1 MLPLLFF
8 SGCPDATGGS
18 DDDSGSTGPSAPE
31 GFVLISPAEAVSGQ
45 APGCPLP
52 GTADSW
58 KGVFIQGRTVTLS
71 PYCLGETEV
80 DYELWYEVYTWAITN
95 GYTFAHPGREGSGGT
110 EGAAPTTAKNH
121 PVTTISWRDS
131 VVWCNAYTE
140 KTRGSTEQ
148 CIYRQGD
155 DHTVVLKDAS
165 DTAAG
170 DVDSTFAD
178 MAKKGFRLPTEAEW
192 EYAARYQENN
202 DNGNAEQYGSTWLTR
217 LNSSSGAALPLGFDG
232 LTPPTGKDWGDLRDE
247 ASRVAWYGYWW
258 DGDANGGYGDWT
270 DSGSPGIAPC
280 KGRAANALGLY
291 DMSGNVNEWCF
302 DWYDDI
308 AAGTETDPKGPSEGP
323 ASGSN
328 RVIRGGSWNDNAR
341 HCSVGR
347 RFYGNPGRCNDD
359 LGLRLACRPWSSHM
373 LCEPSVSCRGGFPP
387 CEVSGA
393 VSLVL
398 VV

>member
-202 DNGNAEQYGSTWLTR
+202 DNGNADQYGSTWLTK
-217 LNSSSGAALPLGFDG
+217 LNSASGAALPLGFPS
-232 LTPPTGKDWGDLRDE
+232 LTLPTGKDWGDLRDE
-247 ASRVAWYGYWW
+247 ASRVGVCDEWW
-258 DGDANGGYGDWT
+258 NGSWQDQTPAVTGTEDV
-270 DSGSPGIAPC
+270 GS
-280 KGRAANALGLY
+280 KAANALGLY
-291 DMSGNVNEWCF
+291 DMSGNVWEWCF
-302 DWYDDI
+302 DWKDDI
-308 AAGTETDPKGPSEGP
+308 AAGTETDPEGP
-323 ASGSN
+323 ASGSR
-328 RVIRGGSWNDNAR
+328 RVIRGGSWFGDAR
-341 HCSVGR
+341 YCSVGNR
-347 RFYGNPGRCNDD
+347 GRNGPDSCDGS
-359 LGLRLACRPWSSHM
+359 LGLRLACRP
-373 LCEPSVSCRGGFPP
+373 
-387 CEVSGA
+387 
-393 VSLVL
+393 
-398 VV
+398 